1 MGSQTRKREV
11 GNPMIDRSMRIISDV
26 RASVSSGVYISHFGH
41 RRRPCRAL
49 SVLSSCAAVPSVR
62 RRQGHSAL
70 SGLARG
76 APGPGCRPRAYGVS
90 APARPPQVL
99 GSDDDDDA
107 NAKAGGHRWQWARP
121 SSTDRAPDETNQ
133 SIHPS
138 PCSCIRRTPTP
149 TSLLLNLLIHD
160 PGFPNYKTF

>member
-1 MGSQTRKREV
+1 
-11 GNPMIDRSMRIISDV
+11 MRIISDV
-26 RASVSSGVYISHFGH
+26 RASVSSGVYMSHFGH

-99 GSDDDDDA
+99 GSDDDDDV
-107 NAKAGGHRWQWARP
+107 NAKA
-121 SSTDRAPDETNQ
+121 SSSWWPPMAGNGP
-133 SIHPS
+133 IHPS
-138 PCSCIRRTPTP
+138 SSRRPIDRRRKQI
-149 TSLLLNLLIHD
+149 SRSIHH
-160 PGFPNYKTF
+160 PVHALGGRPHTHFPVTKFVGT